1 MSGATRHHGRWT
13 QDDRCRSP
21 WQYLPVEVPPGSAGL
36 RVELD
41 YDRSGAILD
50 LGCFGPDGFR
60 GWSGGA
66 RSSFVITPGEATPGY
81 LPGELEPG
89 LWHVVIGLYRLPPGG
104 AGYSVTATASGTP
117 GRLTP
122 DPPAAAPA
130 PLTAR
135 PSRRELPARPGHR
148 WLAGDLH
155 THTVHSD
162 GELTVAE
169 LARFAAAQGLDY
181 LAVTDHNTTSH
192 HAELKDA
199 AARYGI
205 ILIPGQEVTTE
216 DGHAGALGDVGWI
229 DFREPPDQWLETTER
244 QGGLLSV
251 NHPIGGHVSWIWP
264 MRRRPPL
271 AEVWHWSWMDP
282 HWTTPLAWWLAWD
295 PAAVPVGGSDWHRPG
310 SDAIPGTPTTWVECA
325 GEGPGAVLDGLRAG
339 RATISARRDGPVL
352 LRQDGEFVAVGADGT
367 ILAGPDGQRSV
378 VRGERAVFPAA
389 DGYHRLLDFGGA
401 TLALTG

>member
-1 MSGATRHHGRWT
+1 
-13 QDDRCRSP
+13 
-21 WQYLPVEVPPGSAGL
+21 V
-36 RVELD
+36 
-41 YDRSGAILD
+41 
-50 LGCFGPDGFR
+50 
-60 GWSGGA
+60 
-66 RSSFVITPGEATPGY
+66 SS
-81 LPGELEPG
+81 
-89 LWHVVIGLYRLPPGG
+89 
-104 AGYSVTATASGTP
+104 TP
-117 GRLTP
+117 GRLRP
-122 DPPAAAPA
+122 APPAAAPA
-130 PLTAR
+130 PLSER
-135 PSRRELPARPGHR
+135 PPRRELPARPGHR

-162 GELTVAE
+162 GELTVAG

-310 SDAIPGTPTTWVECA
+310 ADATPGTPTTWVECA
-325 GEGPGAVLDGLRAG
+325 GEGPGAVLDGLRGG
-339 RATISARRDGPVL
+339 RAAISARRDGPVL

-367 ILAGPDGQRSV
+367 ILAGPDGQRTV

-389 DGYHRLLDFGGA
+389 DGYHRLLDFTGA
-401 TLALTG
+401 TLALIG